1 MLYYQHFAFALSF
14 LSGFK
19 AATQWGIEQTVE
31 EGYGGGRVSW
41 SAACDGKEESEAI
54 RLNWFTVEQ
63 RKQIYLF

>member
-19 AATQWGIEQTVE
+19 AATQWGIKQGE
-31 EGYGGGRVSW
+31 GGGSRVAW
-41 SAACDGKEESEAI
+41 SGACDGKEESEAI

>member
-19 AATQWGIEQTVE
+19 AATQWGVKQEE
-31 EGYGGGRVSW
+31 EGGREAW
-41 SAACDGKEESEAI
+41 SGACDGKEESEAI

-63 RKQIYLF
+63 RKHIYLF